1 MLRIAYTVIAT
12 FPNRDLAKAY
22 IDWLTAGHVQAVLA
36 GGAASGA
43 VVEIS
48 DPADPPQVESR
59 YVFPDRDAFDRYV
72 RDIAPALRADG
83 LQRFGPER
91 GVRIER
97 RIGQITEVGTRTTP
111 SRAS

>member
-22 IDWLTAGHVQAVLA
+22 IDWLTSGHVQAVLA
-36 GGAASGA
+36 GGAASGV

-59 YVFPDRDAFDRYV
+59 YVFPDRDALDRYV
-72 RDIAPALRADG
+72 REVAPALRADG

-91 GVRIER
+91 GVRMER
-97 RIGQITEVGTRTTP
+97 RIGQIIEFGTRTTP
-111 SRAS
+111 SRPS